1 MNNATNG
8 TEAPQAQMDYV
19 VEPLGLRIFRLTVYV
34 IIFLLATFG
43 NALVIFVVYKTRALH
58 TVTGFLIANLAV
70 ADLGVGM
77 LCIPFTVVYF
87 ELDFH
92 WPFGAFMCK
101 LLPALMACFVMGSV
115 GTMLAISLDRHQS
128 IVHPFGMR
136 ITRYQGKLIMLLIW
150 LIALLPA
157 LPMLGVMTT
166 EPYPAGVACKEDW
179 PITTGMP
186 YSTIYLL
193 CTFALTYAIPLPI
206 MILIYIKIGVK
217 LRKAIKE
224 GADRPG
230 FTQAQA
236 TKRIIKM
243 LAAVVVCYALCFLPF
258 HTLYFMIDFGEYQS
272 RFFPI
277 LQSFS
282 SVFMYS
288 NSASNP
294 VLYAFFGDQFKMGV
308 KQVFNSTRLQRF
320 RSRKS
325 TSYGIIECQ
334 TKKDNYFSTVAPRE
348 DEAKRVTSTCRSIKY
363 PGYMYIMQS
372 YFQVLMYGNSATNP
386 VLYAFLGDQFK
397 KGFKRAI
404 RGGSQRGFYTP
415 RSTMSTRASSTR

>member
-43 NALVIFVVYKTRALH
+43 NALVIFVVYKTRELH

-186 YSTIYLL
+186 YYKIYLL

-258 HTLYFMIDFGEYQS
+258 HTLYFMMDFGEYQS
-272 RFFPI
+272 R
-277 LQSFS
+277 
-282 SVFMYS
+282 
-288 NSASNP
+288 
-294 VLYAFFGDQFKMGV
+294 
-308 KQVFNSTRLQRF
+308 
-320 RSRKS
+320 
-325 TSYGIIECQ
+325 
-334 TKKDNYFSTVAPRE
+334 
-348 DEAKRVTSTCRSIKY
+348 
-363 PGYMYIMQS
+363 YMYIMQS

-404 RGGSQRGFYTP
+404 RGGSRRGFYTP